1 MHISKPVAAV
11 AALALVGAGYFLWP
25 KAGGTNAAG
34 PGAGAA
40 ALVEVAPIA
49 RGRIVETREAVGSLR
64 AFESVLL
71 TAKGTG
77 TVEKISFV
85 EGGMVKAGDELL
97 RLDVAERR
105 ADLEAARA
113 AISTARA
120 QRAELGIKYDRA
132 MALRRSGTVSE
143 ATISDLSAQLKT
155 IDTNIVAA
163 EARER
168 SANARLEDLI
178 LRAPFTG
185 RVGLR
190 LVSLGA
196 QVDSKTTVTTL
207 DDLSRM
213 RLDFSVPE
221 TDLGR
226 VKVDAPV
233 KAQAAA
239 FPGRDFG
246 GVVSV
251 IDTRIDPVTRAVKV
265 TALLPNPDGVLR
277 PGMFL
282 TVRLSTAI
290 RENAVLAP
298 EEAII
303 AEGPRQV
310 AYVVKEGKVDRRVV
324 TIGQRT
330 EGAVEIVK
338 GLDEGETLIVRGIQR
353 IRNGMPV
360 QTRPA
365 FPDAAAAGQ
374 PAAPK
379 G

>member
-1 MHISKPVAAV
+1 MQFSKPVAVV
-11 AALALVGAGYFLWP
+11 AALALVGAGYFFWP
-25 KAGGTNAAG
+25 KAGGAPAGG

-40 ALVEVAPIA
+40 TLVEVAPLT
-49 RGRIVETREAVGSLR
+49 RGRIVEAREAVGSLR
-64 AFESVLL
+64 AYESVSL
-71 TAKGTG
+71 TAKGAG
-77 TVEKISFV
+77 TVEKISFE
-85 EGGMVKAGDELL
+85 EGGLVKAGDELL

-113 AISTARA
+113 AIATAKA
-120 QRAELGIKYDRA
+120 QRAELGIKFDRA

-143 ATISDLSAQLKT
+143 ATISDLTAQLKT
-155 IDTNIVAA
+155 TDTNITAA

-178 LRAPFTG
+178 LRAPFSG

-207 DDLSRM
+207 DDLSKV

-221 TDLGR
+221 TDIGR
-226 VKVDAPV
+226 LKVDAPV
-233 KAQAAA
+233 TATAAA
-239 FPGRDFG
+239 FPGREFG
-246 GVVSV
+246 GSVAVV
-251 IDTRIDPVTRAVKV
+251 DTRVDSVTRAVKV
-265 TALLPNPDGVLR
+265 TAILPNPDEALR

-282 TVRLSTAI
+282 SVRLATAT
-290 RENAVLAP
+290 RENALLAP

-310 AYVVKEGKVDRRVV
+310 AYVVKDGKIDRRAV
-324 TIGQRT
+324 TIGQRQQGT
-330 EGAVEIVK
+330 VEIVT
-338 GLDEGETLIVRGIQR
+338 GLAEGESLVVRGVQR
-353 IRNGMPV
+353 IRAGMLV

-365 FPDAAAAGQ
+365 FPDAAAAQ
-374 PAAPK
+374 PAATK